1 MVRDKCMLPKG
12 CTISPEKL
20 IKGEIERSSK
30 CSATLSALKA
40 SANMILTEVPCVYQ
54 DSSYFRV
61 GYVSFHDQWVVVRV
75 DDTFFFLRVETYCIL
90 VRLLIL
96 TSPDVFHV
104 KHLVAR
110 P

>member
-1 MVRDKCMLPKG
+1 MLPKG

-20 IKGEIERSSK
+20 IRGEIERFSYIKCPESFSK
-30 CSATLSALKA
+30 HDIDRSLH
-40 SANMILTEVPCVYQ
+40 VYQ
-54 DSSYFRV
+54 DLSYFKV
-61 GYVSFHDQWVVVRV
+61 GYVSFHDQWVVVRL
-75 DDTFFFLRVETYCIL
+75 DDTSFFIRVETYWIP

-96 TSPDVFHV
+96 TFPDVFHV

>member
-1 MVRDKCMLPKG
+1 MGNRVIKQVFNYIKF
-12 CTISPEKL
+12 PESFSKHD
-20 IKGEIERSSK
+20 IDRS
-30 CSATLSALKA
+30 
-40 SANMILTEVPCVYQ
+40 PCVYQ
-54 DSSYFRV
+54 DSSYFKF
-61 GYVSFHDQWVVVRV
+61 GYMSFHDQWVVVKV
-75 DDTFFFLRVETYCIL
+75 DDTSFFLRVETYWIP

>member
-1 MVRDKCMLPKG
+1 MLPKG

-20 IKGEIERSSK
+20 IRGEIERSSK
-30 CSATLSALKA
+30 CSATLSVLKA
-40 SANMILTEVPCVYQ
+40 SKLFSYIDRSPHVYQ
-54 DSSYFRV
+54 DSSYFKV

-75 DDTFFFLRVETYCIL
+75 DDTSFFLRVETYWIL
-90 VRLLIL
+90 VGLLIL